1 MSSILRDSLEIK
13 PAGGAANEFN
23 QCGGVGGAVPTVSGN
38 AGEKQKT
45 RKFSIIESENVPKK
59 GRKEE
64 LFTDLNGNEV
74 PLVHKTKSSGLND
87 DQEMTKPKTNKP
99 KWAHYLKKWV
109 APEWVPKNIPTLP
122 KSKVKLVSGIT
133 DIEPWYFETFNEANP
148 NIELFIKRDDN
159 TGATLTGNKVRKLEF
174 LLSDALENK
183 ADAIITCGMATS
195 NHCRTTALACAKL
208 GLECHLLLTSLD
220 ADINFDSGNICLA
233 AGAGAKMYQ
242 IGHDGIDEK
251 MDSLAAEL
259 RSKGKT
265 PYVIPRGGS
274 NAPSIWGYIDAW
286 REMEKQ
292 EFFDEITDIVV
303 CSGSGGTG
311 LDLALANYW
320 TGSKKKIHGVRA
332 WGDSAYF
339 YPHAAHSLEE
349 AGITGIDPTKIID
362 IIDGHV
368 GEGYGKSSVDLRQ
381 FCIQA
386 LNDSGIVLDRVYTG
400 KSVFGLMKELKNNP
414 SRFRGNKVM
423 WVHTGGMFG
432 FLDKS
437 MDEDLEKFNP
447 IKKNY
452 FN

>member
-1 MSSILRDSLEIK
+1 MSSILRDSPEII
-13 PAGGAANEFN
+13 PAGGVANEFN
-23 QCGGVGGAVPTVSGN
+23 QCGGVGGAVPSVAA

-45 RKFSIIESENVPKK
+45 RKFSIIEGENVPKK

-64 LFTDLNGNEV
+64 LITDLNGNEV
-74 PLVHKTKSSGLND
+74 PLVNKTKPNGKIV

-148 NIELFIKRDDN
+148 NVELFIKRDDN

-220 ADINFDSGNICLA
+220 TDINFDSGNICLA

-259 RSKGKT
+259 KSKGKT
-265 PYVIPRGGS
+265 PYIIPRGGS

-339 YPHAAHSLEE
+339 YPHAAKSLEE
-349 AGITGIDPTKIID
+349 AGITGIDPTEIID

-414 SRFRGNKVM
+414 NRFRGNKVM

-452 FN
+452 FD

>member
-1 MSSILRDSLEIK
+1 MSSILRDSPEII
-13 PAGGAANEFN
+13 PAGGVANEFN
-23 QCGGVGGAVPTVSGN
+23 QCGGVGGAVPSVAA

-45 RKFSIIESENVPKK
+45 RKFSIIEGENVPKK

-64 LFTDLNGNEV
+64 LITDLNGNEV
-74 PLVHKTKSSGLND
+74 PLVNKTKPNGKIV
-87 DQEMTKPKTNKP
+87 DQEMTKPKTNKS

-148 NIELFIKRDDN
+148 DVELFIKRDDN

-259 RSKGKT
+259 KSKGKT
-265 PYVIPRGGS
+265 PYIIPRGGS

-339 YPHAAHSLEE
+339 YPHAAKSLEE
-349 AGITGIDPTKIID
+349 AGITGIDPTEIID

-414 SRFRGNKVM
+414 NRFRGNKVM

-452 FN
+452 FE

>member
-1 MSSILRDSLEIK
+1 MSSILRDSPEII
-13 PAGGAANEFN
+13 PAGGVANEFN
-23 QCGGVGGAVPTVSGN
+23 QCGGVGGAVPSVAA

-45 RKFSIIESENVPKK
+45 RKFSIIEGENVPKK

-64 LFTDLNGNEV
+64 LITDLNGNEV
-74 PLVHKTKSSGLND
+74 PLVNKTKPNGKIV

-148 NIELFIKRDDN
+148 DVELFIKRDDN

-259 RSKGKT
+259 KSKGKT
-265 PYVIPRGGS
+265 PYIIPRGGS

-339 YPHAAHSLEE
+339 YPHAAKSLEE
-349 AGITGIDPTKIID
+349 AGITGIDPTEIID

-414 SRFRGNKVM
+414 NRFRGNKVM

-452 FN
+452 FD

>member
-1 MSSILRDSLEIK
+1 MSSILRDSPEII
-13 PAGGAANEFN
+13 PAGGVANEFN
-23 QCGGVGGAVPTVSGN
+23 QCGGVGGAVPSVAA

-45 RKFSIIESENVPKK
+45 RKFSIIEGENVPKK

-64 LFTDLNGNEV
+64 LITDLNGNEV
-74 PLVHKTKSSGLND
+74 PLVNKTKPNGKIV

-148 NIELFIKRDDN
+148 DVELFIKRDDN

-220 ADINFDSGNICLA
+220 TDINFDSGNICLA

-259 RSKGKT
+259 KSKGKT
-265 PYVIPRGGS
+265 PYIIPRGGS

-339 YPHAAHSLEE
+339 YPHAAKSLEE
-349 AGITGIDPTKIID
+349 AGITGIDPTEIID

-414 SRFRGNKVM
+414 NRFRGNKVM

-452 FN
+452 FD